1 MFRIIAWGQT
11 PVVARCRLS
20 LRIARKR
27 THASTQLQPAVVVI
41 AAIRRTEFMERPAA
55 GHSGLSPANFTT
67 LAHFSV
73 SSAMNFPKSAGEPD
87 NAVPPRSARRALNL
101 GSARAALISRLSLST
116 ISAGVFFGVPTPLQ
130 KLDS

>member
-1 MFRIIAWGQT
+1 MILGSPTGLI
-11 PVVARCRLS
+11 VRLRVRFGHS
-20 LRIARKR
+20 AMNR
-27 THASTQLQPAVVVI
+27 
-41 AAIRRTEFMERPAA
+41 FMERPAA

-101 GSARAALISRLSLST
+101 GSARAALISRLSLLT